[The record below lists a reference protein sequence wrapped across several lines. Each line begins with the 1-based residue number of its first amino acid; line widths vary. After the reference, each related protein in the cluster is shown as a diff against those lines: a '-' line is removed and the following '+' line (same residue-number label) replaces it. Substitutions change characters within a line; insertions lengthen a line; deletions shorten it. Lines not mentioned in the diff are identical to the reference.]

1 MLDDVLKVSPNGSF
15 KVTQLCESVAI
26 CEAMK
31 GDRNGWGNA
40 TNNEPAF
47 VTYFGCQK
55 QEAAEYSQTFLTFY
69 RAKSCSVRSPKYLT
83 DFEAE
88 IKVSGMKRHSDETG
102 FGLDYL
108 IESEID
114 KYFGCN
120 YDEYLYYC
128 SGYVPR
134 W

>member
-1 MLDDVLKVSPNGSF
+1 MLDDSVLKVSPNGSF

-40 TNNEPAF
+40 TSDEPAF
-47 VTYFGCQK
+47 VIYYGCQK
-55 QEAAEYSQTFLTFY
+55 QEAAEYIQTFLTFY

-88 IKVSGMKRHSDETG
+88 IMTG
-102 FGLDYL
+102 
-108 IESEID
+108 
-114 KYFGCN
+114 K
-120 YDEYLYYC
+120 
-128 SGYVPR
+128 
-134 W
+134 